1 MRFQIRLPE
10 LARRLRLPE
19 PLRRI
24 RLPEPVRRIRL
35 PEPARKYYDAYRV
48 PALGI
53 LYGVGILVLTCLF
66 GALLT
71 IGSGSSA
78 SSEDRETA
86 WKRELET
93 ARARSRVEPA
103 PRIERTIPRAAPAQG
118 TALGVRD
125 YVVQVRDGTD
135 LIQPDPFIPPELT
148 GAAPAGIDDAAALV
162 DEPEPPPEP
171 SPDAQSPIWV
181 APEAEPGAEVP
192 DADAPED
199 EGTDPESFERESVE
213 Y

>member
-10 LARRLRLPE
+10 VIH
-19 PLRRI
+19 RI

-66 GALLT
+66 GALL
-71 IGSGSSA
+71 IVGSGSSA

-135 LIQPDPFIPPELT
+135 LIQLDPFIPPELT
-148 GAAPAGIDDAAALV
+148 GAAPAGIDDAALI

-171 SPDAQSPIWV
+171 SPDAHSPIWV
-181 APEAEPGAEVP
+181 APEDEPGAEVP
-192 DADAPED
+192 DPGFPDDEAADPD
-199 EGTDPESFERESVE
+199 SFDGESVE